1 MTYSPKWQCR
11 ATGPDLK
18 SQLTDPRGRG
28 SKHSRN
34 TDPWNPLITECQV
47 SSDCFDAEEDGTM
60 VPRETDSL
68 ACFPGSHEALLSQKF
83 VTSKKARQSWSPGAE
98 DQPHSPTSPSSCPRV
113 RWGHLYTVPVPHL
126 FYGFKAPAFS
136 QEEPVG
142 LEGQF
147 ESGT

>member
-18 SQLTDPRGRG
+18 SQLTDPKGRG

-47 SSDCFDAEEDGTM
+47 SSDCFNAEEAGTM

-98 DQPHSPTSPSSCPRV
+98 DHTLPRAPPAARGSGGGISTLYLSPIYSMASRHQHFL
-113 RWGHLYTVPVPHL
+113 R
-126 FYGFKAPAFS
+126 KS
-136 QEEPVG
+136 Q
-142 LEGQF
+142 
-147 ESGT
+147 